1 MSEGL
6 SIQEPLFKL
15 IVRFSNGETIN
26 HFVSHHLDPNLIS
39 PETRFAIISSVSVQ
53 NPSECTDITV
63 INMRDVTYIKTE
75 SVTVEQLTTEKRKA
89 GILATGGLSGEDKLP
104 KTLAHVKFV

>member
-1 MSEGL
+1 MSENL
-6 SIQEPLFKL
+6 NIREPLFKL
-15 IVRFSNGETIN
+15 IVRFGNGETIN
-26 HFVSHHLDPNLIS
+26 HFVNDQINPDLIR

-53 NPSECTDITV
+53 NPSQCTDITV

-89 GILATGGLSGEDKLP
+89 GIFATGGLSDEEKLP